1 MASKVYYGCV
11 KCQQQTPAG
20 NLFDALLEISKGV
33 ESRCA
38 TCGEERQLHKIFDFG
53 LGALRPDFKLLHAVC
68 PRENE
73 LVAWEQDGGWITFY
87 PFLVI
92 MESVDEKSRAFW
104 LPYWH
109 IVDRG
114 GTKQRKYGQFAP
126 FLEEPIF
133 KSLLAQAREK
143 GYLPE

>member
-11 KCQQQTPAG
+11 KCRQQTPAG

-68 PRENE
+68 PREMS
-73 LVAWEQDGGWITFY
+73 LWPGSKMGAGSLFIH
-87 PFLVI
+87 FL
-92 MESVDEKSRAFW
+92 
-104 LPYWH
+104 
-109 IVDRG
+109 
-114 GTKQRKYGQFAP
+114 
-126 FLEEPIF
+126 
-133 KSLLAQAREK
+133 
-143 GYLPE
+143 